1 MSFEKLVLSA
11 ESRSEIVAIFLAVL
25 ELSRTRKIMIEN
37 TGEEGYTLRLA
48 TKEEQEADVLYRA
61 EDEENDGIE

>member
-1 MSFEKLVLSA
+1 M
-11 ESRSEIVAIFLAVL
+11 L